1 MWGNAG
7 VTSLPNSGIVVIIGS
22 RAEVRAPGDP
32 RVILPV
38 DIAVETSW
46 AAYAAGRD
54 SVLEA
59 ALEAVAEAGSVR

>member
-1 MWGNAG
+1 
-7 VTSLPNSGIVVIIGS
+7 VR
-22 RAEVRAPGDP
+22 RA
-32 RVILPV
+32 ILPV